1 MPRRILSKTKSKI
14 QKAERRGKSK
24 NKVFQ
29 DLARPRR
36 ILSKTKSKI
45 EAERRDKYF
54 NIWLGRGGYPFSYTV
69 TVNH

>member
-1 MPRRILSKTKSKI
+1 M
-14 QKAERRGKSK
+14 
-24 NKVFQ
+24 
-29 DLARPRR
+29 PRR

-69 TVNH
+69 RLIVNGGIAHDGLAAPDAL

>member
-24 NKVFQ
+24 NKVF
-29 DLARPRR
+29 
-36 ILSKTKSKI
+36 
-45 EAERRDKYF
+45 